1 MPTAGWVRL
10 SVATKKAGGTTAATV
25 VAGTGNGTDA
35 TVVEVAE
42 ACQVAAWAGAGEKTL
57 AVRAARGGRVASRG
71 ARTTPAPGVGSQ
83 RKVRRHPR
91 RVEGG
96 VLGKMAGE
104 RGGGSCCG
112 RESGRPS

>member
-57 AVRAARGGRVASRG
+57 AVEAARGGKGGFPWGADH
-71 ARTTPAPGVGSQ
+71 ART
-83 RKVRRHPR
+83 
-91 RVEGG
+91 
-96 VLGKMAGE
+96 
-104 RGGGSCCG
+104 RGGKPAEGPPASMALWEG
-112 RESGRPS
+112 EWKT